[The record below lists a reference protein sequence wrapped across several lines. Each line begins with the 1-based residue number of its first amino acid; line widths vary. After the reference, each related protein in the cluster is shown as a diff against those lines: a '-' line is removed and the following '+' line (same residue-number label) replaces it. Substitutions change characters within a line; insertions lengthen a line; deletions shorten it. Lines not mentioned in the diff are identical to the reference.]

1 MELQCNVDGE
11 SKLRIRK
18 FFEKQDAREYVRAFV
33 SKQLTAGKM
42 EETPQMPSLFKPTIK
57 PKLNTNASNDS
68 TDDDTILVPSL
79 RIELSKG
86 QAFSEF
92 EGFNTK
98 ATLCFDVDVFGK
110 RHRFDGITAC
120 LCPTLGKVITAPLP
134 DKLET
139 LPKYDRPIRIVV
151 STTSPEISFVG
162 LATYEWRKVLNEG
175 HVEGQ
180 IDVIG
185 LQNEI
190 VGVINYDIKLK
201 GISKEINY
209 PMFREVLELQ
219 LKQEGIDSVDSERQ
233 FVLELRSWW
242 RELTQLINDKNF
254 VINANEIGTGK
265 TSVFSFITPINS
277 RELITPGHCL
287 RYVYLLND
295 LKAPINA
302 SFIPNWAAI
311 ASRCAGEREKLNIL
325 VSLLRGFGLRA
336 FVVVARPRC
345 FAVSLSSSTICFDV
359 KNGKFSS
366 SIPKGIENILYIYND
381 ESLLANLNPTA
392 EIDWDIDNPLRWKE
406 LKAPKQFLY
415 TLPPTIK
422 CDCGDFNEEKL
433 ESSVKSIIEAH
444 RQSVGLKTRW
454 NTELQPLMLPIL
466 DSYEHEKLLGTTLG
480 VHAMS
485 SQAIQS
491 KIKPYHAIRAAPTS
505 TNSTNPGIVFKALT
519 RARSGLDIMGSRDD
533 DASFVLL
540 IKYYKYPSGVVSTWA
555 LLAID
560 SVTPLYNAKK

>member
-1 MELQCNVDGE
+1 MELKCNVDGD
-11 SKLRIRK
+11 SKIRIRK

-33 SKQLTAGKM
+33 SKQLTAGNM
-42 EETPQMPSLFKPTIK
+42 EQPAEMPSLFKPSIK
-57 PKLNTNASNDS
+57 PKPNPNS
-68 TDDDTILVPSL
+68 TDSSKDEESVFVPSL

-98 ATLCFDVDVFGK
+98 ATLCFDIDVFGK
-110 RHRFDGITAC
+110 RHHFDGITAC
-120 LCPTLGKVITAPLP
+120 QCPTLGKVITAPLP

-139 LPKYDRPIRIVV
+139 LPKYNRPIRIVV
-151 STTSPEISFVG
+151 STTSPEVTFVG
-162 LATYEWRKVLNEG
+162 LATFEWRNVLNEG
-175 HVEGQ
+175 HLEGQ
-180 IDVIG
+180 IDIVG

-190 VGVINYDIKLK
+190 VGVLNYEMKLK
-201 GISKEINY
+201 GITKEINF

-233 FVLELRSWW
+233 FVLQLRNWC
-242 RELTQLINDKNF
+242 RELTQLIDDKNF
-254 VINANEIGTGK
+254 AINANEIGTGK
-265 TSVFSFITPINS
+265 TSIFSFITPVNC
-277 RELITPGHCL
+277 RELITPGQCL
-287 RYVYLLND
+287 RFVYLLND
-295 LKAPINA
+295 LRSPINA

-311 ASRCAGEREKLNIL
+311 SSRCAGEREKLNIL
-325 VSLLRGFGLRA
+325 VSLLRGFGLRS

-366 SIPKGIENILYIYND
+366 SIPKGIETIFYIYN
-381 ESLLANLNPTA
+381 EEILLANLNPTS

-406 LKAPKQFLY
+406 LKAPKEFIY
-415 TLPPTIK
+415 NLPPTFYSERFEI
-422 CDCGDFNEEKL
+422 NEEKL
-433 ESSVKSIIEAH
+433 EANVKKIIEAH

-454 NTELQPLMLPIL
+454 NTELQPLMLPII
-466 DSYEHEKLLGTTLG
+466 DSYEHEKLFGCSLG
-480 VHAMS
+480 VHALS

-491 KIKPYHAIRAAPTS
+491 KIKPYHAIRASPAS
-505 TNSTNPGIVFKALT
+505 TNSTNPAIVFKALT
-519 RARSGLDIMGSRDD
+519 RARSGLEIMGSRDD

-540 IKYYKYPSGVVSTWA
+540 IKFYQYPSGVVSTWA

>member
-1 MELQCNVDGE
+1 MELKCNVDGE
-11 SKLRIRK
+11 SKIRIRK

-33 SKQLTAGKM
+33 SKQLTAGNI
-42 EETPQMPSLFKPTIK
+42 EETPEMPSLFKPAIK
-57 PKLNTNASNDS
+57 PKPNPNA
-68 TDDDTILVPSL
+68 TTEEEIFVPSL

-98 ATLCFDVDVFGK
+98 AVLCFDIDVFGK
-110 RHRFDGITAC
+110 RHHFDGITAC

-134 DKLET
+134 DKLEI
-139 LPKYDRPIRIVV
+139 LPKYDKPIRIVV

-162 LATYEWRKVLNEG
+162 LASFEWRKVLNEG
-175 HVEGQ
+175 HLEGQ
-180 IDVIG
+180 IDIVG

-190 VGVINYDIKLK
+190 VGVINYEMKLK
-201 GISKEINY
+201 GITKEINF

-233 FVLELRSWW
+233 FVLQLRNWW
-242 RELTQLINDKNF
+242 RELTQLINDKSF
-254 VINANEIGTGK
+254 AINANEIGTGK
-265 TSVFSFITPINS
+265 TSIFSFITPVSS

-287 RYVYLLND
+287 RFVYLLND

-325 VSLLRGFGLRA
+325 VSLLRGFGWRA

-359 KNGKFSS
+359 RNGKFSS
-366 SIPKGIENILYIYND
+366 SLPKGTETIFYIYN
-381 ESLLANLNPTA
+381 EETLLANLNPTA

-406 LKAPKQFLY
+406 LRAPKEFLY

-422 CDCGDFNEEKL
+422 SPLIEINEEKL
-433 ESSVKSIIEAH
+433 ESNVKNIIEAH

-454 NTELQPLMLPIL
+454 NTELQSLMLPII
-466 DSYEHEKLLGTTLG
+466 DSYEHEKLFGTSLG

-491 KIKPYHAIRAAPTS
+491 KIKPYHAIRAAPAS
-505 TNSTNPGIVFKALT
+505 TNSINPGIVFKALT
-519 RARSGLDIMGSRDD
+519 RARSGLEIMGSRDD

-540 IKYYKYPSGVVSTWA
+540 IKCYQYPSGVVSTWA

-560 SVTPLYNAKK
+560 SVTPLHNAKK